1 MAQPSVNEINA
12 TCVLLSSPNSQ
23 LILGDLAVQGKLL
36 PNTLN
41 MTGRNIDGER
51 STDFS
56 SIQLDSF
63 IYTGRGIVCL
73 SKPTGNDITPNLLIY
88 AGDNAGAN
96 NGQFVINSPMN
107 VNTLTAPDPIT
118 QTIITKDLSVA
129 GICQVLDVFR
139 IDPETIQVP
148 QNTTNA
154 LLKNKIIFSYL
165 YNPAIPNQ
173 IQFTS
178 SLFKY
183 GMVFLKEVDGFKDL
197 TAATLTLTNL
207 DQPEPLLTI
216 TGIPNQAGICSA
228 MLFVI

>member
-12 TCVLLSSPNSQ
+12 TCVLLAPPQPTQ
-23 LILGDLAVQGKLL
+23 LILGDLAIQDKLL
-36 PNTLN
+36 PNTLHV
-41 MTGRNIDGER
+41 TGQIIQGER
-51 STDFS
+51 PIDKS

-63 IYTGRGIVCL
+63 IYTGVGIMSL
-73 SKPTGNDITPNLLIY
+73 DKDPINPRLQIFAGTSAGIDDGQLII
-88 AGDNAGAN
+88 NAPL
-96 NGQFVINSPMN
+96 Q
-107 VNTLTAPDPIT
+107 VNTLTDPDPIT
-118 QTIITKDLSVA
+118 QTLVSKNINVA
-129 GICQVLDVFR
+129 GKCEVFEVFK
-139 IDPETIQVP
+139 IAPETIQVP

-165 YNPAIPNQ
+165 YNPVIPNQ

-183 GMVFLKEVDGFKDL
+183 GMIFLKEVDGFKDL

-216 TGIPNQAGICSA
+216 SGIPNQAGICSA